1 MKYLTIISL
10 FLSVAAFPIFASGQ
24 TVSPKTSQQSIVKK
38 SQEVDAFIKRFGVQE
53 HRNLLDGALWTLT
66 HDYSEFKQME
76 EVLKTFQ
83 SYFEALSKYE
93 QGDSSSIEKIGGI
106 KAFKNKLAEWLKDD
120 DQATRAFAAVVLGIS
135 GDKSFAP
142 QLAELLK
149 ERKIEK
155 NDIRYDRGRAAMA
168 LGLVGAKEYTLS
180 LVKLLESSEE
190 NDRVGAAY
198 GLGFLKAKEQ
208 SKAVAKLLNDE
219 EESVREAAKESLTM
233 MKATNLIKE
242 KKAEKPD
249 R

>member
-1 MKYLTIISL
+1 MKHLTIISL
-10 FLSVAAFPIFASGQ
+10 LLSIATFSILASGQ
-24 TVSPKTSQQSIVKK
+24 TVRPKTSQQSVGKQ
-38 SQEVDAFIKRFGVQE
+38 SQEVDEFIKRFGVQE

-120 DQATRAFAAVVLGIS
+120 DQSIRAFAAVVLGIS

-149 ERKIEK
+149 ERKIKE

-168 LGLVGAKEYTLS
+168 LGLVGAKEYTSS
-180 LVKLLESSEE
+180 LAKLLKSSDEY
-190 NDRVGAAY
+190 DRVGAAY
-198 GLGFLKAKEQ
+198 GLGFLKARKQ
-208 SKAVAKLLNDE
+208 SKAVAILLND

-233 MKATNLIKE
+233 MKATNLVKE

-249 R
+249 K